1 MSASISSVS
10 SSLAVAVL
18 TVLLEASA
26 GAAAPPA
33 ANSPPTPPPP
43 ASTPQPSDAASY
55 SLGLS
60 FATQWREGG
69 MEGLLSE
76 DGLIRGIRA
85 GLAGSPLTDE
95 DRQRASAFLH
105 DAYEAWGLR
114 NKTAAAE
121 FLSHNAKEHDV
132 KTTATGLQYLVLA
145 KGDPGPVTTGANDRV
160 TVQYRG
166 RLLNGTEFDS
176 SFTRGKP
183 AVIRP
188 SALMAGWREALQMMN
203 RGASWRVFVPPD
215 LAYGA
220 TPPAAIPPNALLVF
234 DIEVLQVEHVG
245 EAKAA
250 PVAPAAPIAPSA
262 PIAPVSH

>member
-18 TVLLEASA
+18 TILLEASA

-33 ANSPPTPPPP
+33 AISAPTPP

-60 FATQWREGG
+60 FANQWREGG

-76 DGLIRGIRA
+76 EGLIRGIRA

-114 NKTAAAE
+114 NKTAATE
-121 FLSHNAKEHDV
+121 FLSHNSKEHDV
-132 KTTATGLQYLVLA
+132 KTTATGLQYVVLA

-188 SALMAGWREALQMMN
+188 SALMAGWREALLMMN

-215 LAYGA
+215 LAYGP

-245 EAKAA
+245 EAKSA
-250 PVAPAAPIAPSA
+250 PTAPIAPAAPIAPT
-262 PIAPVSH
+262 APVSR

>member
-1 MSASISSVS
+1 MSPSISSVS

-18 TVLLEASA
+18 SILLDASA

-33 ANSPPTPPPP
+33 ANSATTAQLP

-76 DGLIRGIRA
+76 EGLIRGIRA

-114 NKTAAAE
+114 NKSAATE
-121 FLSHNAKEHDV
+121 FLSHNSKEQDV

-145 KGDPGPVTTGANDRV
+145 KGDPGPATTGANDRV

-188 SALMAGWREALQMMN
+188 SALMAGWREALLMMN

-245 EAKAA
+245 EAKSA
-250 PVAPAAPIAPSA
+250 PTAPIAPMA
-262 PIAPVSH
+262 PTAPVSR